1 MTTKTESAAWQADDR
16 VHLLREIVGIIFAL
30 AAVLIF
36 LALLAAQ
43 IPGRGNWIG
52 PFGAGVAG
60 KLFWLLGRYVA
71 FALPVMI
78 GVNAFHALRGE
89 NLFSLHSHGWLRG
102 IGGVFILTSACAL
115 LAMKAA
121 DEQQAFAMG
130 GLIGTILVDPKGVGL
145 VGRIG
150 PVGSTLTLLAFAIVG
165 LVMFTETLLR
175 DMFRLLWTG
184 IRHLWKLGGT
194 LLTEPLHWLSRL
206 NPLPW
211 IARPFTALAHLPVAR
226 WLVDF
231 FSGISFRRREPSR
244 VMPVGPIMEISE
256 LGQAPRRPA
265 AAPRAAALP
274 EPLDEGRSRVFGRPR
289 KATEPQTAE
298 FGLAIEKAPPALNID
313 DEPVRVD
320 PVQGEMDLFPST
332 YQLPSLDLLSDPPT
346 TLYTMSATEQ
356 QRLSQQIEQT
366 LDQFKVSVEVVE
378 VIQGPV
384 ITRFALKVAPG
395 VRVSRILQL
404 ESELA
409 MALKAQHVRILAPI
423 PGQSAVGI
431 EVPNK
436 RANPVMLK
444 ELLACPEFQQ
454 HKSNLAFA
462 LGRNIAG
469 EPVICDL
476 AQMPHLLI
484 AGATGSGKSVC
495 LNAIIASLLYRNAPD
510 KVKFA
515 MIDPKRVELSIYQAI
530 PHLIA
535 PVVSDTRKAAAA
547 LAWCVEQMEQR
558 YKTLA
563 EIGVRNAD
571 AYNAMA
577 TGKAPLGRRA
587 LGHQMPYMPHIV
599 IIIDELADLMM
610 VAKNEIEE
618 YVIRLAQMA
627 RAVGM
632 HLVLATQRPSVNVI
646 TGLIKAN
653 FPSRI
658 AFQVSAKVDSRTIL
672 DMNGAEALLGRG
684 DMLYSPGGAKPFRI
698 QGCFVSDTEVER
710 LADYIRDQEKARY
723 EKEDFEARPTPA
735 ERAKA
740 QVRGE
745 GEPGPGGDDEGSTD
759 DFGDGPGR
767 MATAGRAGMAP
778 LTPADME
785 SLDDE
790 ALYDMALRLILESR
804 KASVSYI
811 QRRMKIGYARAGRI
825 MDLME
830 ERGIVGPY
838 QGSKPRDLIVD
849 AQEYL
854 SQLDE

>member
-1 MTTKTESAAWQADDR
+1 MTTKTETAAWQADDR
-16 VHLLREIVGIIFAL
+16 VHLLRDIIGILFIL
-30 AAVLIF
+30 AAILIF

-43 IPGRGNWIG
+43 HPEEGNWIG
-52 PFGAGVAG
+52 PIGASVAG
-60 KLFWLLGRYVA
+60 KLIWLLGRYVA

-78 GVNAFHALRGE
+78 AITAFHALRGE
-89 NLFSLHSHGWLRG
+89 NPFSLHSHGWLRG
-102 IGGVFILTSACAL
+102 IGGVLILGSACAL
-115 LAMKAA
+115 LAMRAT
-121 DEQQAFAMG
+121 DEQSAFDMG
-130 GLIGTILVDPKGVGL
+130 GLIGNIIIDAKGAGL
-145 VGRIG
+145 VKLLNPLGAG
-150 PVGSTLTLLAFAIVG
+150 LTLGAAAIIG

-175 DMFRLLWTG
+175 DLFRLTWAGLKFIG
-184 IRHLWKLGGT
+184 RSIAKLPMF
-194 LLTEPLHWLSRL
+194 EPLHWLAKL
-206 NPLPW
+206 NPVPYIMKPFAALANIP
-211 IARPFTALAHLPVAR
+211 IARWVSDLIA
-226 WLVDF
+226 
-231 FSGISFRRREPSR
+231 GISFRRREPSR
-244 VMPVGPIMEISE
+244 VIPVGPILEITQASETHRRAPRPEPAPMPAADPVEERSGRVFTRTRLRTEPESRTGVAIEQHPPVMEI
-256 LGQAPRRPA
+256 ADK
-265 AAPRAAALP
+265 PRA
-274 EPLDEGRSRVFGRPR
+274 V
-289 KATEPQTAE
+289 Q
-298 FGLAIEKAPPALNID
+298 
-313 DEPVRVD
+313 
-320 PVQGEMDLFPST
+320 PVQAEMDLFPSA
-332 YQLPSLDLLSDPPT
+332 YQLPSLELLSDPPST
-346 TLYTMSATEQ
+346 MYTMSAEEQ
-356 QRLSQQIEQT
+356 QRLGKKIEQT
-366 LDQFKVSVEVVE
+366 LEQFKVTVEVVE
-378 VIQGPV
+378 VMQGPV

-444 ELLACPEFQQ
+444 ELLACPEFQN

-698 QGCFVSDTEVER
+698 QGCYVSDTEVER
-710 LADYIRDQEKARY
+710 LADYIRDQDKARY
-723 EKEDFEARPTPA
+723 EKEDFETRPTPA

-740 QVRGE
+740 QMRGE
-745 GEPGPGGDDEGSTD
+745 GEPDRGENEGSTD
-759 DFGDGPGR
+759 DYDDGPGR
-767 MATAGRAGMAP
+767 MASAGRAGMAP
-778 LTPADME
+778 LTPADIE

-849 AQEYL
+849 AEEYL